1 MWIVLDIRSKIH
13 VRMDRPPLRYSYLA
27 YNFEESVELSASTL
41 VKTMVVDEAWQALLI
56 TVHCILSL
64 AKTCMKRIYACI
76 NYLQSDVPSKYL
88 LPVKSM
94 GWTLISGR
102 VLIEVKLMIILGV
115 PPLTSS

>member
-64 AKTCMKRIYACI
+64 AKT
-76 NYLQSDVPSKYL
+76 
-88 LPVKSM
+88 
-94 GWTLISGR
+94 LISEN
-102 VLIEVKLMIILGV
+102 VYEKNICLY
-115 PPLTSS
+115 